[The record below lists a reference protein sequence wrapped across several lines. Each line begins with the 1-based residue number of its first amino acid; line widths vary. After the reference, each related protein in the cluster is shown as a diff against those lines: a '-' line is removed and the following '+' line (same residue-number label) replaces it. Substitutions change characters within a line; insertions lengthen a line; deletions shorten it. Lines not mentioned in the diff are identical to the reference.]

1 MPGNAIA
8 TIYIPK
14 DEDFGISPV
23 ESMSAGKPV
32 IGAGD
37 GGLLE
42 TIIHGKTG
50 WLTPPNPSLKELI
63 QAIKVINPKQAL
75 SMRENLRKT
84 SYDLLHK
91 KFHKEYARDHLLG
104 KHGKKTIVKLFKLK
118 GI

>member
-32 IGAGD
+32 IGAGE

-63 QAIKVINPKQAL
+63 QAIKEINPKQAL
-75 SMRENLRKT
+75 SMRKT
-84 SYDLLHK
+84 CEKQAMIFCTKNFIKNMREIIY
-91 KFHKEYARDHLLG
+91 
-104 KHGKKTIVKLFKLK
+104 
-118 GI
+118 